1 MTVVDRFKYPLNTG
15 WFGFFRVWRSAL
27 CCRLVGSKE
36 TRVVG
41 GWQERKKETNKQT
54 NKKDRECMWAARLV
68 GVEAK
73 EREWKEKKKLV
84 ISACSLC
91 ECFCK
96 LYQTGSGWGR
106 GSRHRLRLPWGCFQ
120 S

>member
-1 MTVVDRFKYPLNTG
+1 MLLENAEVTVIYRFKYPLNTG
-15 WFGFFRVWRSAL
+15 WFGFFRVWRSVL

-41 GWQERKKETNKQT
+41 GWQETNKQR
-54 NKKDRECMWAARLV
+54 KKKGSLV
-68 GVEAK
+68 GAEAK

-84 ISACSLC
+84 ISVCSLC